1 MFLVSRCCAGA
12 LCRYRGNGYL
22 IKRIAEKAKT
32 ENFVTCCPEVDGG
45 LPIPR
50 EGCSVVDG
58 RVIGRKTG
66 ADFTGEYM
74 DGARNALAICRA
86 LDIREAF
93 LLKNSPACGKGYGV
107 AAKYLEE
114 HGIKVTSL

>member
-22 IKRIAEKAKT
+22 IKRVAEMAKT

-50 EGCSVVDG
+50 EGCSVVKG

-66 ADFTGEYM
+66 RDYTEAYM
-74 DGARNALAICRA
+74 LGARNALAICKALGIKRA
-86 LDIREAF
+86 YM
-93 LLKNSPACGKGYGV
+93 LKNSPACGKDYGV
-107 AAKYLEE
+107 AAKHLEKNGVE
-114 HGIKVTSL
+114 VIAL